1 MAESKQIEP
10 PTTNPGID
18 TKAQVIT
25 LTRAAT
31 SNATIN
37 RRQLGAWVR
46 KGYEADGSRVVSSW
60 DR

>member
-1 MAESKQIEP
+1 VAESKQIEP

-18 TKAQVIT
+18 TKSQVIT

-37 RRQLGAWVR
+37 RRQPA
-46 KGYEADGSRVVSSW
+46 
-60 DR
+60 

>member
-37 RRQLGAWVR
+37 RCQPA
-46 KGYEADGSRVVSSW
+46 
-60 DR
+60 